1 MQGLTGEAGF
11 QLFLSEGG
19 KFLFAQL
26 RLEIHS
32 HVHADN
38 RLLNE
43 HVHVTLVVHEHIASC
58 VREMLIFEKRAQ
70 QMLQTDAGY
79 ERQHSHAP

>member
-1 MQGLTGEAGF
+1 MTGEAGF

-43 HVHVTLVVHEHIASC
+43 HVH
-58 VREMLIFEKRAQ
+58 MLARRP
-70 QMLQTDAGY
+70 DPGG
-79 ERQHSHAP
+79 P

>member
-1 MQGLTGEAGF
+1 MTGEAGF
-11 QLFLSEGG
+11 HLFLSEGG

-43 HVHVTLVVHEHIASC
+43 HVHTLA
-58 VREMLIFEKRAQ
+58 RRP
-70 QMLQTDAGY
+70 DPGG
-79 ERQHSHAP
+79 P